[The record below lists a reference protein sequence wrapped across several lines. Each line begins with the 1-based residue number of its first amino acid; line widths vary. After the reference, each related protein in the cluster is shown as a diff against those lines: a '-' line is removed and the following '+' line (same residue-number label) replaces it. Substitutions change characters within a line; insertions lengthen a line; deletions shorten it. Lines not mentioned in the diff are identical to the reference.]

1 VILLFDFDRPM
12 RFWGRLINRILLSGL
27 KLTAFYKEPRRNA
40 ADYEARFEAATRR
53 ADETLEKLGERS

>member
-1 VILLFDFDRPM
+1 M